1 MVVAVS
7 SLSVAVQGIAD
18 YLDTQLGAEVSVS
31 VDSPQAA
38 NETARTSQNAHLL
51 NLFVYRISPSGFH
64 ADSGSEDPLFIRLSA
79 LLTPFLGQQQNQAED
94 ADLRILGHAIRVLSS
109 QPELPV
115 VLPGPAGADPDD
127 FRVDPEVT
135 QYRLQAVLQH
145 PSMEELNHIWT
156 TQGGELAYRL
166 SAAYE
171 FALVPIEPTT
181 RRGPS
186 VPTRTAILDAS
197 PDMAR
202 ADEAG
207 FLEPSEGTIPIPI
220 GGEGPENPTPPTN
233 WLPIVLA
240 VEGDAFTTQLT
251 IAAGDATAEIAVA
264 GPVDERVALEVT
276 WTRAASPDTPDP
288 QTPQVTQIQT
298 PRFDLPE
305 ARVTLTLD
313 APLAGDSAVVRARP
327 VDPLDQPLPDS
338 PFANTLT
345 LTVRGGP

>member
-7 SLSVAVQGIAD
+7 SLSVAIQGIAD
-18 YLDTQLGAEVSVS
+18 YLDTELGPEVSVS

-38 NETARTSQNAHLL
+38 NETAKASQNAHLL

-64 ADSGSEDPLFIRLSA
+64 ADSGGEDLLFIRLNA
-79 LLTPFLGQQQNQAED
+79 LLTPFLGPQQNQAQD

-109 QPELPV
+109 QPELPP

-127 FRVDPEVT
+127 FRTDPDVT
-135 QYRLQAVLQH
+135 EYRVQAVLQH

-156 TQGGELAYRL
+156 TQGGDLAYRL

-171 FALVPIEPTT
+171 FAMVPIEPTT
-181 RRGPS
+181 RRGPP

-207 FLEPSEGTIPIPI
+207 FIEPSEGTIPIPV
-220 GGEGPENPTPPTN
+220 GGESPANPTPPTS
-233 WLPIVLA
+233 WLPILLA
-240 VEGDAFTTQLT
+240 VQGDAFTTQLT
-251 IAAGDATAEIAVA
+251 IAAGDPSAEVAVA
-264 GPVDERVALEVT
+264 GPVDERISLEVT

-288 QTPQVTQIQT
+288 QSPQVVQIQT

-305 ARVTLTLD
+305 ARVTLALN
-313 APLAGDSAVVRARP
+313 APLAGDVAVVRARP
-327 VDPLDQPLPDS
+327 VDNSDQPLAGS
-338 PFANTLT
+338 PFANTIT
-345 LTVRGGP
+345 LTVPEAP